1 MFTPKPLTPLPP
13 EPLPTPAFIIE
24 EDKLRKNLELIADVS
39 AASGVEIILAL
50 KAFAF
55 WPAFPL
61 IAEYLPGATASSL
74 NEARLI
80 HKHFG
85 RKPHVYAPAYPPKD
99 FAEMAK
105 LANHL
110 TFNTLTEFERYRLQ
124 WEVLETN
131 VGLRVN
137 PEYSPVE
144 TALYNPSNP
153 HGRLGETLPNLPTKP
168 PKGLMGL
175 HIHTL
180 CESDAAATTTLIER
194 TRAQFGHYLEQ
205 IEWLNLGG
213 GHLMTREGYDVQGLI
228 NTLKALR
235 DRYPHLKVIME
246 PGSAHVWRTGYLQCT
261 VLDIVNNY
269 GSATLMLDV
278 SFTCHM
284 PDTLEM
290 PYRPVVRGASAEPAE
305 GHPYEYRLGGMS
317 CLAGDYLDT
326 YYFRQ
331 PARVGDTLVFEDM
344 AHYTTVK
351 STMFNGVP
359 HPAIV
364 LVDADGEVVT
374 ERVFDY
380 GDYEARMG

>member
-1 MFTPKPLTPLPP
+1 MPLPS
-13 EPLPTPAFIIE
+13 PAFVIE
-24 EDKLRKNLELIADVS
+24 EDQLRRNLELIADVAS
-39 AASGVEIILAL
+39 ATDVEIILAL
-50 KAFAF
+50 KAFAY

-61 IAEYLPGATASSL
+61 MAEYLPGATASSL

-80 HKHFG
+80 RRHFG
-85 RKPHVYAPAYPPKD
+85 RRPHVYAPAYPPNA
-99 FAEMAK
+99 FAEMAE
-105 LANHL
+105 LAEYL
-110 TFNTLTEFERYRLQ
+110 TFNTLTELERYRPV
-124 WEVLETN
+124 WEKMGTS

-144 TALYNPSNP
+144 TELYNPSHP

-168 PKGLMGL
+168 PRGLRGL

-180 CESDAAATTTLIER
+180 CESDAAATATLIER

-213 GHLMTREGYDVQGLI
+213 GHLMTREGYDLEGLI
-228 NTLKALR
+228 TSLKALKQ
-235 DRYPHLKVIME
+235 RYPHLHVTLE

-290 PYRPVVRGASAEPAE
+290 PYRPMVQGASAEEAD
-305 GHPYEYRLGGMS
+305 GYPYAYRLGGMS

-331 PARVGDTLVFEDM
+331 PARVGDTLIFEDM

-359 HPAIV
+359 HPDIV
-364 LVDADGEVVT
+364 LVDADGEMLKRRT
-374 ERVFDY
+374 FTY
-380 GDYEARMG
+380 ADYEARMG